1 MILDEVQ
8 SGYGRSGKFFAHQH
22 ANVKPD
28 LITIA
33 KGMGNGFPIAGVLI
47 HPKFKAVHGMLG
59 TTFGGNHVAC
69 AAGIAVLDVIKDEHL
84 LENSTTIGKYLSDSL
99 KKISGV
105 KEVRGYGLMIG
116 VELEIPCA
124 EVRNALLQEHR
135 IFTGSSSDKN
145 TIRILPALNIKKGEA
160 DAFLS
165 AFKSV
170 MSKTLVK

>member
-1 MILDEVQ
+1 
-8 SGYGRSGKFFAHQH
+8 
-22 ANVKPD
+22 
-28 LITIA
+28 
-33 KGMGNGFPIAGVLI
+33 
-47 HPKFKAVHGMLG
+47 
-59 TTFGGNHVAC
+59 
-69 AAGIAVLDVIKDEHL
+69 
-84 LENSTTIGKYLSDSL
+84 L

-124 EVRNALLQEHR
+124 EVRNVLLQEHR